1 MDQQSQP
8 TQSAQPAPQQQ
19 QGQGKKTN
27 IGMIILII
35 VLVLIVL
42 GGVGGYL
49 IYAKAKK
56 VIKDN
61 TTSTSTSTTTG
72 TTGTTGATGTDVYGE
87 AKDNTPTDAFTISI
101 NTDVKP
107 VLATIFTAAKLN
119 SYASSGTDY
128 TTISYAVK
136 KAVTVADAPAIESA
150 LTAKGWTKTQNVTSS
165 EGVMLYFTKGDD
177 TLILQYQISLPNE
190 VIVSATKSSST
201 E

>member
-1 MDQQSQP
+1 MNNQQSQP
-8 TQSAQPAPQQQ
+8 TQPAPQQQQ

-61 TTSTSTSTTTG
+61 TTSTSTTASTTTG
-72 TTGTTGATGTDVYGE
+72 TTNSTATDFYGE

-107 VLATIFTAAKLN
+107 VLATLYTAAKLN
-119 SYASSGTDY
+119 SYASTGTDY

-136 KAVTVADAPAIESA
+136 KAVTVADASAIESA

-165 EGVMLYFTKGDD
+165 EGVMLYFTKGDV
-177 TLILQYQISLPNE
+177 TLILQYQLTLPNE
-190 VIVSATKSSST
+190 VIVSATKSAST